1 MKLSHSK
8 GFTLVELLVVIAI
21 IGVLVGLTIP
31 AVQAVRA
38 TARQTQCLNNVKQLA
53 AAAAAHETTLGYL
66 PNYWGTY
73 GTNNANGNWVVPLL
87 PHLGEGPVWSQ
98 WENGKGSTQER
109 YPTLSFLICPIQPAK
124 KKVQAGLS
132 YGANCGYYNGSG
144 IQGDDKGKKV
154 YAYQLGAFVHKN
166 NQRSRISKMKD
177 GASYTILFGEN
188 AQAYSWNSSNVYD
201 FGIVWNS
208 NTSTL
213 LNIGMD
219 VKSTTRSW
227 KYARPASR
235 HAQNGAHVAFADG
248 GAQYI
253 NKNVDRL
260 TYCQLMAPDDKKAA
274 AYYGSISNPMNLG
287 TIDR

>member
-1 MKLSHSK
+1 
-8 GFTLVELLVVIAI
+8 
-21 IGVLVGLTIP
+21 
-31 AVQAVRA
+31 
-38 TARQTQCLNNVKQLA
+38 
-53 AAAAAHETTLGYL
+53 
-66 PNYWGTY
+66 
-73 GTNNANGNWVVPLL
+73 
-87 PHLGEGPVWSQ
+87 
-98 WENGKGSTQER
+98 
-109 YPTLSFLICPIQPAK
+109 
-124 KKVQAGLS
+124 
-132 YGANCGYYNGSG
+132 
-144 IQGDDKGKKV
+144 
-154 YAYQLGAFVHKN
+154 
-166 NQRSRISKMKD
+166 MKD

-274 AYYGSISNPMNLG
+274 AYYGSISSPMNLG

>member
-109 YPTLSFLICPIQPAK
+109 YPTLSFLIARSSLLKRKFRRDSPTEQIAATTME
-124 KKVQAGLS
+124 AGS
-132 YGANCGYYNGSG
+132 RETT
-144 IQGDDKGKKV
+144 KG
-154 YAYQLGAFVHKN
+154 
-166 NQRSRISKMKD
+166 
-177 GASYTILFGEN
+177 
-188 AQAYSWNSSNVYD
+188 
-201 FGIVWNS
+201 
-208 NTSTL
+208 
-213 LNIGMD
+213 
-219 VKSTTRSW
+219 TRSTHTSL
-227 KYARPASR
+227 APS
-235 HAQNGAHVAFADG
+235 
-248 GAQYI
+248 YI
-253 NKNVDRL
+253 KITRDPVS
-260 TYCQLMAPDDKKAA
+260 PK
-274 AYYGSISNPMNLG
+274 
-287 TIDR
+287 